1 MVSQCEIVYQW
12 VPVYPTLFAGWPL
25 SNPLLEIEKGALV
38 AQKAVTKSD
47 STNIFW
53 RQFRSQIIKYFL
65 PAVPFLI
72 FIIFWWILS
81 LFNIPEYILPSPGSV
96 IKELLDPKW
105 KWFSQIMATFYEVIG
120 GFVLAVTVGIFLG
133 LVVSWNDSLRQ
144 MLLPFLVFFNSIPK
158 VAAAPLVLVWFGF
171 GVLPNIIMSFL
182 IAFFPILLNTARGVS
197 EVPYEMIELALSFN
211 TPKWKQFLK
220 IRVPYALPFIM
231 TGVKLASIMA
241 VTGAIVGEFIAS
253 EKGLAALILQAQSYI
268 QTGAMVGALF
278 WISIM
283 AMMLF
288 GFINLIERLLMPWAR
303 IKKAD

>member
-1 MVSQCEIVYQW
+1 MI
-12 VPVYPTLFAGWPL
+12 
-25 SNPLLEIEKGALV
+25 NLLKTVRRASV
-38 AQKAVTKSD
+38 TQKATAEGKSSD
-47 STNIFW
+47 ALW
-53 RQFRSQIIKYFL
+53 LKLKAQISYYLL
-65 PAVPFLI
+65 PVVPFFLFLI
-72 FIIFWWILS
+72 IWWGLS
-81 LFNIPEYILPSPGSV
+81 LINIPEYILPSPGSV
-96 IKELLDPKW
+96 LNELLDPKW

-120 GFVLAVTVGIFLG
+120 GFFVAVVVGIVLG
-133 LVVSWNDSLRQ
+133 LIVSWNDSLYR
-144 MLLPFLVFFNSIPK
+144 MLMPFLVFFNSIPK

-182 IAFFPILLNTARGVS
+182 ISFFPVLLNTARGVS

-211 TPKWKQFLK
+211 TPKWKRFLK

-231 TGVKLASIMA
+231 TGIKLASIMA
-241 VTGAIVGEFIAS
+241 VTGAIIGEFIAS

-283 AMMLF
+283 AMVLF

-303 IKKAD
+303 IKKTG